1 MPEDKSL
8 NDWRRTT
15 PWAEWAITPLV
26 GDASARRYSR
36 LTGPDGSTAMAMEDP
51 AGPEAIA
58 RFACV
63 ADALR
68 DNGIC
73 TPRIFA
79 QAPKHGLAIMTDMG
93 AETVADILAHSPE
106 RSNEL
111 YGATADLLCDLH
123 RATPPEWLKPLNPE
137 IGAEMIGI
145 MGEYY
150 APAIPLL
157 PAKEALRAAL
167 EQHGGGPV
175 VFSHRDFHAENLIWR
190 NDLQGTDRIG
200 VLDFQD
206 AIAAPPAYDLASLI
220 RDARRDV
227 PGKTARIILSSY
239 AAATGSDLDALTMA
253 VTVWGIQRNLRL
265 LGVFTRLTQSGKPR
279 YQALMP
285 RVWRQLQADLVHPAL
300 RDLAAALR
308 SLPAPQEQAA

>member
-15 PWAEWAITPLV
+15 PWAEWAIAPLA

-51 AGPEAIA
+51 AGPKAIA
-58 RFACV
+58 RFARV

-68 DNGIC
+68 NKGIC

-106 RSNEL
+106 RSDEL
-111 YGATADLLCDLH
+111 YGAIADLLCDLH
-123 RATPPEWLKPLNPE
+123 RAAPPEWLSPLTPE
-137 IGAEMIGI
+137 VGAEMIGI

-150 APAIPLL
+150 APAVPLL
-157 PAKEALRAAL
+157 PAQKALQAVL
-167 EQHGGGPV
+167 EQHGGGPL
-175 VFSHRDFHAENLIWR
+175 VFAHRDFHAENLIWR
-190 NDLQGTDRIG
+190 DELHGTDRIG

-206 AIAAPPAYDLASLI
+206 AVAAPPAYDLASLI

-227 PGKTARIILSSY
+227 PGKTARTILRRY
-239 AAATGSDLDALTMA
+239 AVTTGSDIDTLTTALTA
-253 VTVWGIQRNLRL
+253 WGVQRNLRL
-265 LGVFTRLTQSGKPR
+265 LGVFTRLAQSGKPR
-279 YQALMP
+279 YKALMP
-285 RVWRQLQADLVHPAL
+285 RVWRQLQADLAHPAL

-308 SLPAPQEQAA
+308 ALPAPQEQAA